1 MSDQNNTSPGD
12 DKPKN
17 LLERVHET
25 VQKNPIPCSIIA
37 AGSAAAGAFFGVRY
51 GKGVERIEWLNL
63 LKSMSLDPTN
73 PAEFP
78 MILGKEA
85 MKALIDGDTEVVRF
99 TSEYHPYTFLV
110 SVK

>member
-1 MSDQNNTSPGD
+1 MPEQNN
-12 DKPKN
+12 DKPKT
-17 LLERVHET
+17 LFERINET
-25 VQKNPIPCSIIA
+25 VQKNPIPCGVIA
-37 AGSAAAGAFFGVRY
+37 AGSAAAGAFLGVRY
-51 GKGVERIEWLNL
+51 GRGVERIEWFNL
-63 LKSMSLDPTN
+63 LKSMSLDPAN

-85 MKALIDGDTEVVRF
+85 LKALVDGDTEVVRF